1 MMTKKAQSPLQAY
14 QQAIANGF
22 IEDPAQ
28 RHAVQVL
35 EQCYQGLQRSPVEAR
50 SVYLYGRVGRGKT
63 WLMDQFYHSLTV
75 PARRQHFHRFMQ
87 DVHQRLFRLVGN
99 ADPLAVIAEEL
110 SDEIQVL
117 CFDELF
123 VSDIADAMI
132 LGGLFQALFARGL
145 VIVATSNQPPAELY
159 SDGFNRERFLPAI
172 AALQQ
177 YMQLVEVDGE
187 QDHRLHEGPTI
198 QRYWVKQPGQPS
210 AFAELFAEL
219 TAGQSTESG
228 VLQLGARPLVSKAY
242 SDTVLWCEFAELCA
256 QAFAAQ
262 DFIALTDRFA
272 VLLLSSVP
280 VLGGQRQ
287 TVKIARGTEDAV
299 HRVVAGD
306 RVLPT
311 LAKNDDSVRR
321 FIALIDECY
330 DRRVPVYIEADVPLE
345 ELYTEGYLAFAFRR
359 TYSRLKEM
367 QLESFA
373 KY

>member
-1 MMTKKAQSPLQAY
+1 MMKKHKQSPMQAY
-14 QQAIANGF
+14 QQAIAKGF

-28 RHAVQVL
+28 RHAVEVL
-35 EQCYQGLQRSPVEAR
+35 EQCYQALQGNPIDAP

-63 WLMDQFYHSLTV
+63 WLMDQFYNSLTV

-99 ADPLAVIAEEL
+99 ADPLAIIADEL
-110 SDEIQVL
+110 SSEIKVL

-159 SDGFNRERFLPAI
+159 NDGFNRERFLPAI

-177 YMQLVEVDGE
+177 HMQLVAVDGE
-187 QDHRLHEGPTI
+187 QDHRLHDGPQV
-198 QRYWVKQPGQPS
+198 QRYWIKEAGQTS
-210 AFAELFAEL
+210 AFDQVFAEL
-219 TAGQSTESG
+219 TAGQSADTG
-228 VLQLGARPLVSKAY
+228 TLHLGSRTVQAKAY
-242 SDTVLWCEFAELCA
+242 SDTVLWCEFAELCE
-256 QAFAAQ
+256 QPLAAQ
-262 DFIALTDRFA
+262 DFIALCDRFQM
-272 VLLLSSVP
+272 LLLSSVP
-280 VLGGQRQ
+280 MLGGQPQ

-306 RVLPT
+306 RVLPK

-330 DRRVPVYIEADVPLE
+330 DRRVAVYIEAEVPLE
-345 ELYTEGYLAFAFRR
+345 ALYTDGYLAFAFRR

-373 KY
+373 KC

>member
-1 MMTKKAQSPLQAY
+1 MSKQNQSPLQAY
-14 QQAIANGF
+14 QQAIVDGF

-28 RHAVQVL
+28 RHAVEVL
-35 EQCYQGLQRSPVEAR
+35 EQCYQGLQRSPAETR

-63 WLMDQFYHSLTV
+63 WLMDQFYRSLTV

-87 DVHQRLFRLVGN
+87 DVHQRLFRLVGH
-99 ADPLAVIAEEL
+99 ADPLAIIADEL
-110 SDEIQVL
+110 SREIKVL

-145 VIVATSNQPPAELY
+145 VIVATSNQPPDDLY
-159 SDGFNRERFLPAI
+159 NDGFNRERFLPAI

-177 YMQLVEVDGE
+177 HMQLVKVDGE
-187 QDHRLHEGPTI
+187 QDHRLHDGPKT
-198 QRYWVKQPGQPS
+198 QRYWVKEAEQVS
-210 AFAELFAEL
+210 AFDELFAEQTRGQK
-219 TAGQSTESG
+219 TATGPLDLGTRT
-228 VLQLGARPLVSKAY
+228 LQAKAY
-242 SDTVLWCEFAELCA
+242 SDTVLWCEFADICE
-256 QAFAAQ
+256 QPFAAQ
-262 DFIALTDRFA
+262 DFIALCDRFK
-272 VLLLSSVP
+272 VLFLSSVP
-280 VLGGQRQ
+280 VLGGQQQ

-306 RVLPT
+306 RVLPK

-330 DRRVPVYIEADVPLE
+330 DRRVPVYIEAQAPLE
-345 ELYTEGYLAFAFRR
+345 ELYTDGYLAFAFRR

-373 KY
+373 KC

>member
-1 MMTKKAQSPLQAY
+1 MMADKAHSPLQAY
-14 QQAIANGF
+14 QQAIAQGF

-28 RHAVQVL
+28 RHAVEVL
-35 EQCYQGLQRSPVEAR
+35 EHCYQGLHSSPAQAR

-63 WLMDQFYHSLTV
+63 WLMDQFYRSLTV

-87 DVHQRLFRLVGN
+87 DVHQRLFRLVGH
-99 ADPLAVIAEEL
+99 ADPLSVIADEL
-110 SDEIQVL
+110 SQEIQVL

-145 VIVATSNQPPAELY
+145 IIVATSNQHPSELY

-177 YMQLVEVDGE
+177 HMEVVQVDGE

-198 QRYWVKQPGQPS
+198 QRYWVTEAGHS
-210 AFAELFAEL
+210 SVFAELFAEL
-219 TAGQSTESG
+219 AAGQETESG
-228 VLQLGARPLVSKAY
+228 ALQLGSRTLVSTAY
-242 SDTVLWCEFAELCA
+242 SDTVLWCEFTELCE

-262 DFIALTDRFA
+262 DFIALCDRFTA
-272 VLLLSSVP
+272 LLLSSVP

-306 RVLPT
+306 RELPM

-330 DRRVPVYIEADVPLE
+330 DRGVPVYIEAAVPLE
-345 ELYTEGYLAFAFRR
+345 QLYTEGYLAFAFRR

-373 KY
+373 KS